1 MNIWSEL
8 KNRLANNQ
16 TIDKEHQ
23 KEINI
28 EKERWRLVLK
38 RIIYVVKCL
47 AKNNL
52 AFQALWALQF
62 GRLVSML
69 ITPIGNCLCICAE
82 CGFYRPEKMG
92 DVFPPLLGAV
102 IPLDILTRVLRR
114 GTGVGEAGG
123 MSLRRRTCALYPI
136 EPGAGE
142 PDLLRHWCGGSGAG
156 GGSGEAYDAAGEGG
170 KPWSILVCR
179 PQRGDGVLDTGV
191 AAAEL
196 VADPVK
202 RMTLQEKVGS
212 RGPFSIAGR
221 RGEMAKYFSIILDCT
236 PDVSHQEQMTL
247 LVRCVNVSSL
257 KIKIEEYFL
266 TFLGVDDT
274 SGLGLFN
281 ELLNTLKLLYL
292 NVNDARGQGYD
303 NGSNMK
309 GKHQGVQNRLLE
321 VNPRALY
328 MPCACHSL
336 NLTLCSTKRWK
347 ILLDNVPNL
356 TVKSLSNTRW
366 ESRIKSVKAIRFQA
380 PQLRIALS
388 ELYDICDDAK
398 SKSEADCL
406 VNMLETFEF
415 LLGMVIWYDILFVI
429 NSVSKILQSSS
440 MCVGNAIQQLE
451 SMMSFFENYR
461 IDGFETSL
469 NIARKIASHMDV
481 EPKFLTRRSKFRK
494 KSFDENDNEEDIQ
507 SSEESFRI
515 NYFLV
520 VIDIAITS
528 LKNIF
533 ENLKTFES
541 IFGFLFDAKSLNS
554 LTHNELRECCLKFH
568 TTFAHENA
576 TDVDLDDLYSELKV
590 LQVTL
595 PGDCI
600 SSLKILEFVKVA
612 DCYPNVMIA
621 YRILLTV
628 PVTVASAERSFSK
641 LKLLKTYLRSSMSQ
655 ERLNDLGILSIE
667 KDMLDNID
675 YDTLVSD
682 FASKN
687 ARRNIFHCR

>member
-1 MNIWSEL
+1 MSLLDDAIVDSERGGASRANDVEAPTRNPTLLANDGTNDWKHLSQNLKGHELSEEHITNMNIWSAL

-38 RIIYVVKCL
+38 RIISVVKCL

-52 AFQALWALQF
+52 AFRGSNEKLYQDNNGNFLGLIEMIAEFDVTMQDHVRRIQNSEMHYHYLGHKIQNELI
-62 GRLVSML
+62 SML
-69 ITPIGNCLCICAE
+69 ANCV
-82 CGFYRPEKMG
+82 R
-92 DVFPPLLGAV
+92 
-102 IPLDILTRVLRR
+102 
-114 GTGVGEAGG
+114 
-123 MSLRRRTCALYPI
+123 S
-136 EPGAGE
+136 
-142 PDLLRHWCGGSGAG
+142 
-156 GGSGEAYDAAGEGG
+156 
-170 KPWSILVCR
+170 SILKIIK
-179 PQRGDGVLDTGV
+179 Q
-191 AAAEL
+191 
-196 VADPVK
+196 
-202 RMTLQEKVGS
+202 
-212 RGPFSIAGR
+212 
-221 RGEMAKYFSIILDCT
+221 AKYFSIILDCT

-281 ELLNTLKLLYL
+281 ELLNALKLLDL
-292 NVNDARGQGYD
+292 SVNNVRGQGYD

-309 GKHQGVQNRLLE
+309 GKHQGVQN
-321 VNPRALY
+321 Y
-328 MPCACHSL
+328 L
-336 NLTLCSTKRWK
+336 NLILCDMAQSCIKTVSFFGVVQRIFILFSRSTKRWK

-366 ESRIKSVKAIRFQA
+366 ENRIKSVKAIKFQA

-388 ELYDICDDAK
+388 ALFDICDDAK
-398 SKSEADCL
+398 SKSEADSL
-406 VNMLETFEF
+406 VNMLENFEF

-440 MCVGNAIQQLE
+440 LCVGNAIQQLE

-469 NIARKIASHMDV
+469 NIARKIAFDMDV
-481 EPKFLTRRSKFRK
+481 EPKFPTRRSKFRK
-494 KSFDENDNEEDIQ
+494 KSFDENDNEEDIP

-520 VIDIAITS
+520 VVDIAITS
-528 LKNIF
+528 LKNRF

-541 IFGFLFDAKSLNS
+541 IFGFLFDAKSLKS

-568 TTFAHENA
+568 TTFSHENA

-590 LQVTL
+590 LQVT
-595 PGDCI
+595 
-600 SSLKILEFVKVA
+600 
-612 DCYPNVMIA
+612 
-621 YRILLTV
+621 
-628 PVTVASAERSFSK
+628 
-641 LKLLKTYLRSSMSQ
+641 
-655 ERLNDLGILSIE
+655 
-667 KDMLDNID
+667 
-675 YDTLVSD
+675 
-682 FASKN
+682 
-687 ARRNIFHCR
+687 

>member
-1 MNIWSEL
+1 
-8 KNRLANNQ
+8 
-16 TIDKEHQ
+16 
-23 KEINI
+23 
-28 EKERWRLVLK
+28 
-38 RIIYVVKCL
+38 
-47 AKNNL
+47 
-52 AFQALWALQF
+52 
-62 GRLVSML
+62 
-69 ITPIGNCLCICAE
+69 
-82 CGFYRPEKMG
+82 
-92 DVFPPLLGAV
+92 
-102 IPLDILTRVLRR
+102 
-114 GTGVGEAGG
+114 
-123 MSLRRRTCALYPI
+123 
-136 EPGAGE
+136 
-142 PDLLRHWCGGSGAG
+142 
-156 GGSGEAYDAAGEGG
+156 
-170 KPWSILVCR
+170 
-179 PQRGDGVLDTGV
+179 
-191 AAAEL
+191 
-196 VADPVK
+196 
-202 RMTLQEKVGS
+202 
-212 RGPFSIAGR
+212 
-221 RGEMAKYFSIILDCT
+221 
-236 PDVSHQEQMTL
+236 
-247 LVRCVNVSSL
+247 
-257 KIKIEEYFL
+257 
-266 TFLGVDDT
+266 
-274 SGLGLFN
+274 
-281 ELLNTLKLLYL
+281 
-292 NVNDARGQGYD
+292 
-303 NGSNMK
+303 MK

-336 NLTLCSTKRWK
+336 NLTLCDMAQSCIKAVSFFGVVQRIFILFSGSTKRWK

-388 ELYDICDDAK
+388 ELFDICDDAK
-398 SKSEADCL
+398 SKSEADSL
-406 VNMLETFEF
+406 VNMLENFEF
-415 LLGMVIWYDILFVI
+415 LLGMIIWYDILFVM

-440 MCVGNAIQQLE
+440 MCVGNVIQQLE

-469 NIARKIASHMDV
+469 NIARKIASDMDV

-520 VIDIAITS
+520 VVDIDITS
-528 LKNIF
+528 LKNRF

-541 IFGFLFDAKSLNS
+541 IFGFLFDAKSLKS

-568 TTFAHENA
+568 TTFSHENA
-576 TDVDLDDLYSELKV
+576 TNVDLDDLYSELKL

-595 PGDCI
+595 PDDCI

-667 KDMLDNID
+667 KDMLENID

-687 ARRNIFHCR
+687 ARRNIFR